1 MNPIPLLAAW
11 IAGAAVLA
19 VLGIVIAFTTF
30 PRLKGAA
37 VLREHSRLM
46 IENAEEF
53 FSDLTDA
60 ETAERGFVLTGDA
73 RFLELYEKVKDRLQP
88 ELDTL
93 RLLAKVPEALARLAV
108 VAPLLTVQLVHF
120 DRVITL
126 RRTAGFELA
135 ASVPVR
141 AG

>member
-1 MNPIPLLAAW
+1 MNPIHSLAAG
-11 IAGAAVLA
+11 IAGAAVLVALGA
-19 VLGIVIAFTTF
+19 VVAFTTF
-30 PRLKGAA
+30 PRLKDAA
-37 VLREHSRLM
+37 
-46 IENAEEF
+46 
-53 FSDLTDA
+53 
-60 ETAERGFVLTGDA
+60 TAERGFVLTGDA

-108 VAPLLTVQLVHF
+108 VAPRLTVQLVHL

>member
-1 MNPIPLLAAW
+1 MNPIHSLAAG
-11 IAGAAVLA
+11 IAGAAVLVALGA
-19 VLGIVIAFTTF
+19 VVAFTTF
-30 PRLKGAA
+30 QRLKDAA
-37 VLREHSRLM
+37 VLREHSRLVL
-46 IENAEEF
+46 ENAEEF

-60 ETAERGFVLTGDA
+60 ETAERGFALTGDA

-108 VAPLLTVQLVHF
+108 VAPLLTVQLVHL

-135 ASVPVR
+135 ASVSVR

>member
-30 PRLKGAA
+30 PRLKDAA

-53 FSDLTDA
+53 FSDLKDA

>member
-19 VLGIVIAFTTF
+19 VLGIAFTTF

-126 RRTAGFELA
+126 WRTAGFELA

>member
-1 MNPIPLLAAW
+1 MNPIHSLAAG
-11 IAGAAVLA
+11 IAGAAVLLA
-19 VLGIVIAFTTF
+19 LGIVIAFTTF
-30 PRLKGAA
+30 QRLKDAA
-37 VLREHSRLM
+37 VLREHSRLVL
-46 IENAEEF
+46 ENAEEF

-108 VAPLLTVQLVHF
+108 VAPLLTVQLVHL

-135 ASVPVR
+135 ASVSVR